1 MNRFDAA
8 EASDPIS
15 LFQAWFD
22 LAAKDEVNDPNATS
36 LGTATVTGRPSV
48 RMVLLKHVDE
58 RGFTFYTN
66 FESRKG
72 DELLANPF
80 AALCF
85 HWKSQRRQVRVEGAV
100 EQVSDADSDD
110 YFHSRSRRSQIG
122 ALASQQSRPLGSRKE
137 LETKAAA
144 LAAEFPGEIPRPDY
158 WRGFRVVPDKIEFWQ
173 DGDARL
179 HDRIVFTRD
188 ISSEGGSAWAKVRLY
203 P

>member
-1 MNRFDAA
+1 MSRFDAV
-8 EASDPIS
+8 EASDPIA

-22 LAAKDEVNDPNATS
+22 LAAKEELNDPNAMS
-36 LGTATVTGRPSV
+36 LATATASGRPSV
-48 RMVLLKHVDE
+48 RMVLMKHVDA

-72 DELLANPF
+72 EELLANPF

-85 HWKSQRRQVRVEGAV
+85 HWKSQRRQVRIEGVVEA
-100 EQVSDADSDD
+100 VSDADSDE

-122 ALASQQSRPLGSRKE
+122 ALASQQSRPLASREE
-137 LETKAAA
+137 LEAKAAE
-144 LAAEFPGEIPRPDY
+144 LAVKFPGEIPRPEY
-158 WRGFRVVPDKIEFWQ
+158 WRGFRVVPERIEFWQ

-179 HDRIVFTRD
+179 HDRILFTRD
-188 ISSEGGSAWAKVRLY
+188 GAGWGKVRLY

>member
-1 MNRFDAA
+1 MNRFDAV
-8 EASDPIS
+8 EVTDPIA

-22 LAAKDEVNDPNATS
+22 LAAKDEVNDPNAMA
-36 LGTATVTGRPSV
+36 LGTSTAEGRPSV

-72 DELLANPF
+72 EELLANPF

-100 EQVSDADSDD
+100 EAVSDADSDE

-122 ALASQQSRPLGSRKE
+122 ALASQQSRPLASREE
-137 LETKAAA
+137 LEAKAAA
-144 LAAEFPGEIPRPDY
+144 LAVEFPGEIPRPAY
-158 WRGFRVVPDKIEFWQ
+158 WRGFRVMPERIEFWQ

-188 ISSEGGSAWAKVRLY
+188 GDGWAKVRLY

>member
-1 MNRFDAA
+1 MSRFDAVFDA
-8 EASDPIS
+8 VEAADPIA
-15 LFQAWFD
+15 LFRKWFD
-22 LAAKDEVNDPNATS
+22 LAAKDELNDPNAMA
-36 LGTATVTGRPSV
+36 LATATAEGKPSV
-48 RMVLLKHVDE
+48 RMVLMKHVDE

-66 FESRKG
+66 VESQKG
-72 DELLANPF
+72 GELLANPN

-100 EQVSDADSDD
+100 EAVSDADSDD

-122 ALASQQSRPLGSRKE
+122 AMASQQSRPLASREE
-137 LETKAAA
+137 LEANAAA
-144 LAAEFPGEIPRPDY
+144 LAGQFPGEIPRPEY
-158 WRGFRVVPDKIEFWQ
+158 WRGFRVVPQRIEFWQ

-188 ISSEGGSAWAKVRLY
+188 GAGWGKKRLY